1 MSEKVERYMNWEGF
15 EKGVIDETTIAFDL
29 WNAADGLY
37 RMKKFEWALGI
48 YKMAKE
54 EYDKLI
60 DRKGEDYPT
69 LTPNPQSG
77 IEILTLSEAVEYFSK
92 RIEELKRVVRE

>member
-15 EKGVIDETTIAFDL
+15 EKDAIDETTLAFDL
-29 WNAADGLY
+29 WKIADRLY
-37 RMKKFEWALGI
+37 GRKKFEWALGI

-54 EYDKLI
+54 EYEKLI

-69 LTPNPQSG
+69 LTPNPQPG
-77 IEILTLSEAVEYFSK
+77 IEILTLSEAVEYLSK
-92 RIEELKRVVRE
+92 RIEELERAIRG